1 MTVANVLR
9 RKTCRASVSDA
20 SPSWRMGWASGTD
33 ALQKLLQPYLLG
45 VLGLNPA
52 AQVIRQ
58 RSVHPITAR
67 AQDLNFA
74 ASRQCEN
81 AVGGIRCGEARLDVR
96 SRHDSEGASVA
107 SVVERVNR
115 PHSCSAQQQAQDR

>member
-58 RSVHPITAR
+58 RGVHPITAR
-67 AQDLNFA
+67 A
-74 ASRQCEN
+74 
-81 AVGGIRCGEARLDVR
+81 
-96 SRHDSEGASVA
+96 
-107 SVVERVNR
+107 
-115 PHSCSAQQQAQDR
+115 